1 MDIFNLNRNLKRQIT
16 KFLSDDII
24 ENNSQ
29 LKDFINSVN
38 QTYLNYEKDAE
49 LFEQSAKLNDI
60 EFIEINNKV
69 KKELVQKELY
79 QKQIIDS
86 IYSLSG
92 IDIQLVSKKD
102 ILGLIDLLNEEIKFK
117 KTYQDQLLLAKAA
130 AEKANEAKSDFL
142 SIMSHEIRTP
152 LNAIIGLIYIME
164 KEGTLE
170 SFRENIDV
178 LKYSSNNLFLLINNI
193 LDFSKI
199 EAGKI
204 NIEKKAF
211 NFKEFIYQIT
221 KTLELKASEN
231 LNKIEVQF
239 DDTFV
244 PNLISDPLRL
254 SQIMNNLISN
264 AIKFTQNGVIKVQVD
279 QISLIDGMSTFKV
292 QVQDSGIGID
302 IDNFNLIFEKFA
314 QAESKTS
321 RKFGGTGL
329 GLVITKKLLQLL
341 GSDIELKSEI
351 GKGSNFYF
359 TLQLPVDNKVLGANN
374 EVYEGDYEVKMM
386 KGLKVLLV
394 EDNLI
399 NVKIACKIINQWEV
413 SIDVAEN
420 GQIAVEKYNANSY
433 DVILMDLSMPVMD
446 GYEATKII
454 RETNKKIPI
463 IALTA
468 AGTDQLQEEV
478 SKLEFNEYI
487 VKPFNPRELNAKLFE
502 YFKLVYSF

>member
-1 MDIFNLNRNLKRQIT
+1 MDTSNLNRNLKRQIN
-16 KFLSDDII
+16 KYLSDDII

-29 LKDFINSVN
+29 LKDFINVVN

-49 LFEQSAKLNDI
+49 LFEQSAKLNDK
-60 EFIEINNKV
+60 EFLEINNKI
-69 KKELVQKELY
+69 KKELVQKEVY
-79 QKQIIDS
+79 QNQIIDS

-92 IDIQLVSKKD
+92 IDIQLVNKKD
-102 ILGLIDLLNEEIKFK
+102 ILSLIDLLNEEIKFK
-117 KTYQDQLLLAKAA
+117 KTYEDQLLIAKAV

-204 NIEKKAF
+204 NIEKISF
-211 NFKEFIYQIT
+211 NFKDFISQIS
-221 KTLELKASEN
+221 KSSELKASDN
-231 LNKIEVQF
+231 LNKIVVEF
-239 DDTFV
+239 DDKMV
-244 PNLISDPLRL
+244 LNVISNPLRL

-264 AIKFTQNGVIKVQVD
+264 AVKFTKNGIVKIQVD
-279 QISLIDGMSTFKV
+279 QISLIDGISTFKV
-292 QVQDSGIGID
+292 QVQDSGIGINVN
-302 IDNFNLIFEKFA
+302 NFNLIFEKFA

-321 RKFGGTGL
+321 REFGGTGL

-341 GSDIELKSEI
+341 GSDIVLSSEI
-351 GKGSNFYF
+351 GKGSNFSF
-359 TLQLPVDNKVLGANN
+359 TLQLPVDNNALKENN
-374 EVYEGDYEVKMM
+374 VMYDNEYEVKKMN
-386 KGLKVLLV
+386 GLKVLLV

-413 SIDVAEN
+413 NIDIAEN
-420 GQIAVEKYNANSY
+420 GQIAVDKHNSNTY
-433 DVILMDLSMPVMD
+433 DVILMDLSMPIMD

-454 RETNKKIPI
+454 RETNKEIPI

-468 AGTDQLQEEV
+468 AGSEQLQDDGNKV
-478 SKLEFNEYI
+478 GFNEYI
-487 VKPFNPRELNAKLFE
+487 VKPFNPKELNMRLFE
-502 YFKLVYSF
+502 YFKLV

>member
-1 MDIFNLNRNLKRQIT
+1 MDTLNLNRNLKRQIA
-16 KFLSDDII
+16 KFLPDELI

-29 LKDFINSVN
+29 LKEFINVVN

-49 LFEQSAKLNDI
+49 LFEQSAKLNDK
-60 EFIEINNKV
+60 EFMEINNKV
-69 KKELVQKELY
+69 KKELAQKEFY

-86 IYSLSG
+86 IYALSG
-92 IDIQLVSKKD
+92 VDIQLVSKKD
-102 ILGLIDLLNEEIKFK
+102 ILSLIHLLNEEIKFK
-117 KTYQDQLLLAKAA
+117 KKYQDQLLLAKAA

-164 KEGTLE
+164 KEGTIE

-204 NIEKKAF
+204 NIEKTAF
-211 NFKEFIYQIT
+211 NFKDFINQIG
-221 KTLELKASEN
+221 KSSELKASEN

-239 DDTFV
+239 DDKFI
-244 PNLISDPLRL
+244 PNIISDPLRL

-264 AIKFTQNGVIKVQVD
+264 AIKFTKNGVIKIQVD
-279 QISLIDGMSTFKV
+279 QISVTDGISTFKV

-302 IDNFNLIFEKFA
+302 IDKFNLIFERFT
-314 QAESKTS
+314 QAETKTS
-321 RKFGGTGL
+321 REYGGTGL

-351 GKGSNFYF
+351 GKGSNFSF
-359 TLQLPVDNKVLGANN
+359 ILKVPLENKALGVNN
-374 EVYEGDYEVKMM
+374 AIYDSDYEVKKM
-386 KGLKVLLV
+386 KGLRVLLV

-399 NVKIACKIINQWEV
+399 NVKIACKIISQWDV

-420 GQIAVEKYNANSY
+420 GRIAIDKYNSNQY

-454 RETNKKIPI
+454 RQKDKKIPI
-463 IALTA
+463 VALTA
-468 AGTDQLQEEV
+468 TASDNFLEE
-478 SKLEFNEYI
+478 KKEIGFNEYI
-487 VKPFNPRELNAKLFE
+487 IKPFNPKELNMRLFD
-502 YFKLVYSF
+502 YFQTLSN

>member
-1 MDIFNLNRNLKRQIT
+1 MDTSNLNRNLKRQIN

-24 ENNSQ
+24 KNNTQ
-29 LKDFINSVN
+29 LKDFLNAVN

-49 LFEQSAKLNDI
+49 LFELSARLNDK
-60 EFIEINNKV
+60 EFIEINNKI

-92 IDIQLVSKKD
+92 VDIQLVNEKD
-102 ILGLIDLLNEEIKFK
+102 ISDLIDLLNHEINFK
-117 KTYQDQLLLAKAA
+117 KTYQDQLLMAKAV

-170 SFRENIDV
+170 SFRENIEV

-204 NIEKKAF
+204 KIEKKPL
-211 NFKEFIYQIT
+211 NFKEFIYQSAQA
-221 KTLELKASEN
+221 LELKASEN
-231 LNKIEVQF
+231 LNTIEVQF
-239 DDTFV
+239 DDKFV

-264 AIKFTQNGVIKVQVD
+264 AIKFTKNGLIKIQVD
-279 QISLIDGMSTFKV
+279 QISIINGISTFKV
-292 QVQDSGIGID
+292 QVIDNGIGID
-302 IDNFNLIFEKFA
+302 ADKFNLIFEKFA

-321 RKFGGTGL
+321 REFGGTGL

-359 TLQLPVDNKVLGANN
+359 TLQLPIENKVVKSDSVLYEG
-374 EVYEGDYEVKMM
+374 EGDYEVKSM

-399 NVKIACKIINQWEV
+399 NIKIASKIINQWEV
-413 SIDVAEN
+413 NIDIAEN
-420 GQIAVEKYNANSY
+420 GQIAVDKHNSNQY
-433 DVILMDLSMPVMD
+433 DVILMDLSMPIMD
-446 GYEATKII
+446 GFEATKII
-454 RETNKKIPI
+454 RETNKEIPI

-468 AGTDQLQEEV
+468 AGTNQFQEDTN
-478 SKLEFNEYI
+478 KIGFNDYI
-487 VKPFNPRELNAKLFE
+487 VKPFNPKELNRRLFE
-502 YFKLVYSF
+502 YFKPV

>member
-1 MDIFNLNRNLKRQIT
+1 MEISNLNRNLKRQIA

-24 ENNSQ
+24 ENNNQ
-29 LKDFINSVN
+29 LKDFINAVN

-49 LFEQSAKLNDI
+49 LFEQSAKLNDK
-60 EFIEINNKV
+60 EFIEINSKI
-69 KKELVQKELY
+69 KKELAQKELY
-79 QKQIIDS
+79 QNQIIDS

-92 IDIQLVSKKD
+92 VDIQLVSKKD
-102 ILGLIDLLNEEIKFK
+102 ILSLIHLLNEEIKFK

-204 NIEKKAF
+204 SIEKKSF
-211 NFKEFIYQIT
+211 NFKDFIYQISRS
-221 KTLELKASEN
+221 LELKASEN

-239 DDTFV
+239 DNKFI

-264 AIKFTQNGVIKVQVD
+264 AVKFTQNGIIKIQVD
-279 QISLIDGMSTFKV
+279 QISLKDGISTFKV
-292 QVQDSGIGID
+292 QVQDTGIGID
-302 IDNFNLIFEKFA
+302 LNKFNLIFEKFA
-314 QAESKTS
+314 QAESTTS

-341 GSDIELKSEI
+341 GSDIELKSEL

-359 TLQLPVDNKVLGANN
+359 TLQLPVDDKVLEATNKT
-374 EVYEGDYEVKMM
+374 YDSDYEVKKMN
-386 KGLKVLLV
+386 GLKVLLV

-399 NVKIACKIINQWEV
+399 NVKIACKIISQWEV

-420 GQIAVEKYNANSY
+420 GQIAVDKHNENHY

-454 RETNKKIPI
+454 RETNENIPI

-468 AGTDQLQEEV
+468 TETEQEFENGN
-478 SKLEFNEYI
+478 KMGFNEYVI
-487 VKPFNPRELNAKLFE
+487 KPFNPKELNSKLFE
-502 YFKLVYSF
+502 YFKMT